1 MRSQKIIH
9 KSFYNKTL
17 SILLIIAF
25 LFAMIPAFGISALAL
40 DVSAQTKYEKLWT
53 EKLAYENTGG
63 LRFGPGSEDYGP
75 LHYGDLGGE

>member
-9 KSFYNKTL
+9 KSVYTKSMSL
-17 SILLIIAF
+17 LLIIAF

-53 EKLAYENTGG
+53 EKLA
-63 LRFGPGSEDYGP
+63 
-75 LHYGDLGGE
+75 